1 MVAAPGA
8 AGFTDS
14 PETPLSVAVI
24 EDHPLYRIALES
36 ALAED
41 DLDIVL
47 SVATIEEFL
56 ARSESRPDVVVADL
70 HLPGIDGA
78 PGVRQLVAA
87 GHTVLVLTASTNS
100 DDVVGT
106 IGEGARGY
114 LSKDSQ
120 AGEICAAIR
129 AVGSGRGY
137 VSPTLAGHLLQAN
150 RQSAV
155 DLPELSDREREVLS
169 HLARGKTDHAI
180 ADDLCISVSTVRS
193 HLDRI
198 RDKTG
203 KRRRAELTRF
213 AIENSILTG

>member
-1 MVAAPGA
+1 MAAQATIDESVAPG
-8 AGFTDS
+8 
-14 PETPLSVAVI
+14 LHVAVI
-24 EDHPLYRIALES
+24 EDHPLYRLALES
-36 ALAED
+36 ALASD
-41 DLDIVL
+41 DLDVDL

-56 ARSESRPDVVVADL
+56 ARSQDRPDVVIADL
-70 HLPGIDGA
+70 HLPGIHGVD
-78 PGVRQLVAA
+78 GVRQLVTE

-100 DDVVGT
+100 EDVVRT

-114 LSKDSQ
+114 LCKDAQ
-120 AGEICAAIR
+120 ATEICTAVR

-137 VSPTLAGHLLQAN
+137 VSPTLAGHLLQAS
-150 RQSAV
+150 RQAAAE
-155 DLPELSDREREVLS
+155 LPELSDREREVLS

-213 AIENSILTG
+213 AIENSILAG